1 MIDGHPCCGAF
12 CSAGLLDALLL
23 LLLHLDV
30 MQARWR
36 PLLSLGTHQ
45 CVLSLQ
51 SLHVDSS
58 SMHLHQLRC
67 SLSLQCP
74 CSGWLPA
81 AFVLASLLFH
91 CNLLMFAGLASPC
104 FFVCW
109 QNQLRASAVHLS
121 AVVMALRKGFA
132 LNWHHHIVGL

>member
-1 MIDGHPCCGAF
+1 MLIHRPCTFTSCAALYL
-12 CSAGLLDALLL
+12 CSALVLGGYLQLLCLLL
-23 LLLHLDV
+23 
-30 MQARWR
+30 
-36 PLLSLGTHQ
+36 
-45 CVLSLQ
+45 
-51 SLHVDSS
+51 
-58 SMHLHQLRC
+58 
-67 SLSLQCP
+67 
-74 CSGWLPA
+74 
-81 AFVLASLLFH
+81 LLFH